1 MTPQPPAGLDE
12 AMIETL
18 VHGFYDRIRADAVL
32 GPIFAAH
39 VRDWAPHLRQMTAF
53 WSSVALTSGRYQGN
67 PMQKHQPLPIGPA
80 HFAHWLMIFE
90 ATARDLCPPAA
101 AEHLILRARRIAAS
115 LEHGVAAARGELPRV
130 A

>member
-12 AMIETL
+12 AMIEAL

-39 VRDWAPHLRQMTAF
+39 IQDWAPHLRQMTAF
-53 WSSVALTSGRYQGN
+53 WSSVALMSGRYHGS

-80 HFAHWLMIFE
+80 HFAHWLAIFE

-101 AEHLILRARRIAAS
+101 AEHLIIRARRIADSLLHGIAAS
-115 LEHGVAAARGELPRV
+115 RGELPRV